1 MRSPRPS
8 GGRARH
14 RGGDSKGGSL
24 AVTPAAGSL
33 SRSVAVLRD
42 VAGLVGVALLALVAN
57 RGGDCRNPDL
67 AVAIVEALV
76 LALEVLALLRRP
88 FRVHCLTLQ
97 SVRGVSHGYY
107 VGIEWGE
114 IARQFVSY

>member
-1 MRSPRPS
+1 MCHAERKPTACMHRTIGSLLMTRSCGIAQENKCGRR
-8 GGRARH
+8 GRARH

-24 AVTPAAGSL
+24 AVTPAAGSPG
-33 SRSVAVLRD
+33 RSVAVLRD

-76 LALEVLALLRRP
+76 LALGVLALLRR
-88 FRVHCLTLQ
+88 
-97 SVRGVSHGYY
+97 
-107 VGIEWGE
+107 
-114 IARQFVSY
+114 